1 MIKYTCT
8 VYRTS
13 ADQNMHCTGSFQG
26 TGDCITYYMPP
37 GRVELGWVH
46 VAVLNVIVWSWKMT
60 DGKVNKENDSSSEE
74 QDAEDDTEDAV
85 DDGCC

>member
-1 MIKYTCT
+1 
-8 VYRTS
+8 
-13 ADQNMHCTGSFQG
+13 
-26 TGDCITYYMPP
+26 
-37 GRVELGWVH
+37 VH